1 MATWKKAILS
11 GSNGELANLYVNN
24 AVTASFFSGNGSAI
38 TGLNT
43 GSNYSRITSSF
54 LNFTSSAIAITS
66 AAEFFLGSCSISL
79 NNISSSVMVFGKADY
94 IKVGASTTVT
104 NTLLIRRNRT
114 GTQVGQ
120 DAVQTFLGAA
130 SLPVSQLYTIMNFGI
145 DQPFSSSLTYSLW
158 TKANS
163 TTATSASRYIISAIE
178 MASVR

>member
-43 GSNYSRITSSF
+43 GSNYSSVTSS
-54 LNFTSSAIAITS
+54 LYAYTGSAILVNVTS
-66 AAEFFLGSCSISL
+66 EFFLGSCSISL
-79 NNISSSVMVFGKADY
+79 NSPSSSVLVLGKADF
-94 IKVGASTTVT
+94 IKSTPATTAIVS
-104 NTLLIRRNRT
+104 LIIRRNGT

-120 DAVQTFLGAA
+120 DALQTLLGAA
-130 SLPVSQLYTIMNFGI
+130 SLPTNQNWSMMNFGI

-158 TKANS
+158 VKSNNS
-163 TTATSASRYIISAIE
+163 SAVTSPRCIISAIE
-178 MASVR
+178 MAAVR

>member
-11 GSNGELANLYVNN
+11 GSNGELSNLYVNN
-24 AVTASFFSGNGSAI
+24 AVTASFFSGDGSAI

-54 LNFTSSAIAITS
+54 LNFTSSGTPITS

-79 NNISSSVMVFGKADY
+79 NNISSSVLVLGKADF
-94 IKVGASTTVT
+94 IKFIPSTTVVT
-104 NTLLIRRNRT
+104 SLIIRRNQT

-120 DAVQTFLGAA
+120 DAVQTFLGVADW
-130 SLPVSQLYTIMNFGI
+130 SHHNYSIMNFGI

-158 TKANS
+158 SKSNS
-163 TTATSASRYIISAIE
+163 TTAVTSSRYMISAIE
-178 MASVR
+178 MAAVR